1 MATMRTFLDNLSG
14 QPQQQKAAEQE
25 LALLVKMAEYKLDTL
40 ENEIRN
46 KFLNHDLESQIEIV
60 GDRLG
65 SFTKGYRVNF
75 ETGKVGAAIKGI
87 VDQVMSIGDAKAK
100 DIIGGVVSNAL
111 DAMFSS
117 VGVTESEQQLF
128 TIVFA
133 GMALVRYD
141 FYVWKYE
148 SSSNGLFKNT
158 KSIVAYTYASSVID
172 HTKVTPDQLLQAIYN
187 SFGTNASPESVTEY
201 VKKLQA
207 AWQTLEGISP
217 HKALTAFTKSVN
229 ERGSLRAL
237 KKAEALPELVHT

>member
-25 LALLVKMAEYKLDTL
+25 LALLVKMAEYKLETL
-40 ENEIRN
+40 ESEIRN

-65 SFTKGYRVNF
+65 SFTKGYRVNV
-75 ETGKVGAAIKGI
+75 ETGKVGSAIKAI
-87 VDQVMSIGDAKAK
+87 VDQVMLIGDAKAK
-100 DIIGGVVSNAL
+100 DIVGGVITNTL

-117 VGVTESEQQLF
+117 VGVTESQQQLF
-128 TIVFA
+128 TIAFG

-172 HTKVTPDQLLQAIYN
+172 HTKVTSDQLLQAIYN
-187 SFGTNASPESVTEY
+187 SLGTNASPESVTDY
-201 VKKLQA
+201 VTKLQK
-207 AWQTLEGISP
+207 AWEALKGTSP
-217 HKALTAFTKSVN
+217 HQALKSFTKSVN

-237 KKAEALPELVHT
+237 RNAELLPELVHN